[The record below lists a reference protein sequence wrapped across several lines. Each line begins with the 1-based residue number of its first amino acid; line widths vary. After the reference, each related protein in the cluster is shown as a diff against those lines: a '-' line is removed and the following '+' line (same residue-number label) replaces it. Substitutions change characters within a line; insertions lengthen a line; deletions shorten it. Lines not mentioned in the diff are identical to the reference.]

1 MVDGVYVLE
10 LVCKINGNI
19 EFVNDIEIIE
29 GIKLL
34 VEIEGIFI
42 EIVGGI
48 IIVVLKKLV
57 EVGKIDFEEIIVV
70 YIIGNGLKI

>member
-1 MVDGVYVLE
+1 MDI
-10 LVCKINGNI
+10 VCKINGNI
-19 EFVNDIEIIE
+19 ESVNDVEIIE

-48 IIVVLKKLV
+48 IVVVLKKLV
-57 EVGKIDFEEIIVV
+57 EVGKIDFEEIMVV

>member
-1 MVDGVYVLE
+1 M
-10 LVCKINGNI
+10 
-19 EFVNDIEIIE
+19 NDVEVIE